1 VIVLGD
7 FNDYDGEILDINN
20 NIPKSH
26 VLEILKKGTSTH
38 TYTHTS
44 THTHPHTHTHT
55 RGGGVGVHGGG
66 RALQEGETD
75 TDPQT
80 HTHTQSNN
88 RELVSAGIFAQKED
102 LYTDWWDK
110 NGDCVA
116 TDDEW
121 DAIDH
126 VRSSNTHTRIYI
138 LSLTNSPKNN
148 NKKQIFQN
156 SHIRSH
162 TQVLMT
168 PALAEKIVGV
178 YYYHGY
184 TEKCNTTDSD
194 HYPIVV
200 DFDFS
205 HTHTRTHTHARTNG
219 QKLSVSPRF
228 YK

>member
-26 VLEILKKGTSTH
+26 VLEILKKGTYTH
-38 TYTHTS
+38 THTHTS

-55 RGGGVGVHGGG
+55 RGGGVHVHGGG
-66 RALQEGETD
+66 RGLEEGETD
-75 TDPQT
+75 TDTQT
-80 HTHTQSNN
+80 HTHTQNGN

-116 TDDEW
+116 TADEW

-126 VRSSNTHTRIYI
+126 VRSSNTHTTHTHNLVLNQQPKKNDLKI
-138 LSLTNSPKNN
+138 LR
-148 NKKQIFQN
+148 N
-156 SHIRSH
+156 SHTHTH
-162 TQVLMT
+162 TQILMT
-168 PALAEKIVGV
+168 PALAEKVVGV

-184 TEKCNTTDSD
+184 SEFCQSLDSD

-205 HTHTRTHTHARTNG
+205 DTHTRTRTHTHDG